1 VVSTAHGRLLASC
14 LRRARRAG
22 DHRHLVELGDVTARQ
37 VGRADL
43 GQQQRDGLAVERG
56 HVPHEEWRE
65 QVAHPEEER
74 AKRLPLPRVQA
85 RRQHSASHRDALGK
99 RRLADLG
106 ERDRRR
112 RFGGRCGGRRA
123 DTAQLCR
130 RGEVL
135 PLHTLAEVTW
145 PRSSRS
151 RARMSAI
158 SCVKECSSSGVNK
171 CSGMARSSPSSN
183 RTFQPLVERATIT
196 PQNSFSRPFCMNL
209 AETRRPG
216 RMLTGMRKSRRARG
230 PRDAHRYKMSVCRQ
244 QVVKL

>member
-1 VVSTAHGRLLASC
+1 MPSSVATYRTRSGGNRLRTPRRSARKGFRCPACRPGANTALPTVTPSGSDASPT
-14 LRRARRAG
+14 LGSEIGGG
-22 DHRHLVELGDVTARQ
+22 DLGGDVAAGVPTRPSC
-37 VGRADL
+37 AD
-43 GQQQRDGLAVERG
+43 
-56 HVPHEEWRE
+56 
-65 QVAHPEEER
+65 VAKYSICSR
-74 AKRLPLPRVQA
+74 SRSKAKA
-85 RRQHSASHRDALGK
+85 
-99 RRLADLG
+99 
-106 ERDRRR
+106 
-112 RFGGRCGGRRA
+112 
-123 DTAQLCR
+123 
-130 RGEVL
+130 
-135 PLHTLAEVTW
+135 LHTLAEVTW

-230 PRDAHRYKMSVCRQ
+230 PRDGAPLQNECVSSTGRQ
-244 QVVKL
+244 TVTSDEVT